1 MTRKKKLRKVGTE
14 GPAVYSEK
22 KITELE
28 RDGRERQKTRKRKGL
43 KAGHRNAEGQDKP
56 SQSKKAQRDP
66 RLGSKKPIALI
77 VNTQKPTKAQRRLN
91 AEQELAQL
99 ENDPQ
104 LMALL
109 DRLDDGEK
117 LGSGLQK
124 TVDTKLDRIEQ
135 LMKQLGLLDPVA
147 EENVIEEH
155 IETVVYDNES
165 DEDKLQ
171 RFENFKEGDWS

>member
-22 KITELE
+22 KTSELE
-28 RDGRERQKTRKRKGL
+28 LDGRERQKVRKRKGL
-43 KAGHRNAEGQDKP
+43 KAGHRNVEGQDKK
-56 SQSKKAQRDP
+56 SQSQKAPRDP
-66 RLGSKKPIALI
+66 RLGSKKPIVLV
-77 VNTQKPTKAQRRLN
+77 VNTKKPTKAQRRVN

-117 LGSGLQK
+117 LGAGLQK
-124 TVDTKLDRIEQ
+124 NVDEKLDRIEQ
-135 LMKQLGLLDPVA
+135 LMKQLGLLDPIA
-147 EENVIEEH
+147 EDDVIEESV
-155 IETVVYDNES
+155 ETVVYDNES